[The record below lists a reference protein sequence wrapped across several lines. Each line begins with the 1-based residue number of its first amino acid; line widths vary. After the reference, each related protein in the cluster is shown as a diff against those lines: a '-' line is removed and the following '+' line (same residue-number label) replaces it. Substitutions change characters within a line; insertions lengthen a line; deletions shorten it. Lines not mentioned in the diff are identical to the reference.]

1 MVKYWLPI
9 TANLLTMPVYILEG
23 QNFHILIS
31 NNDLTVVTN
40 ALYLLPMFCQYFA
53 DVKYLFLPIVSI
65 MIGKI
70 F

>member
-1 MVKYWLPI
+1 
-9 TANLLTMPVYILEG
+9 MPVYILEG